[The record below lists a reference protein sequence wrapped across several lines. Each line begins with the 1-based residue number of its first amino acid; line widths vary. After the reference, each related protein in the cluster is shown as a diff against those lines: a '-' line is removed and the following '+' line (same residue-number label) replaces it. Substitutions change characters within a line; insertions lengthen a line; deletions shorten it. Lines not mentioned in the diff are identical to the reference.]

1 MANASMCIL
10 TACSIWTQL
19 VTDEAVGFS
28 GDVGLTKH
36 VQRECTALLCRS
48 VLARVVCHWQR
59 PDFPRRLW
67 TALTKIQKLVLEYMF
82 PSDSKKCH
90 VSPDIERLMCLCAMA
105 KGLLWL
111 RYNYNKKH
119 AVGVLRLLPDHVQDV
134 FQGRGSLMAVRD
146 LVRWHEALILDTAEC
161 EAVVYQWFSSHFRY
175 TGFAHATRDSAPN
188 IAGPVKRFSE
198 HMIATMR
205 PHLPEAKKLRY
216 RMARRHPPWMC
227 FFVVVGQGAALR
239 MRAVEWQDIVN
250 HRPSANGNVAT
261 GVREKQRKRPPKH
274 CRVPQPQDHSEVD
287 ARLRAREARL
297 TKMDKAVRLQ
307 RVVAQWI
314 PFATAY
320 LTHSRAVLADTG
332 LFGPYDIY
340 NPVNAHLLARWLVTR
355 LACVDWQLCERKW
368 GRSFLFPALCGLKRF
383 LPRSGQRAM
392 LSRRLRE
399 YCDYK
404 RLPFGLLRVTS
415 PDKESARVLR
425 RVLVQYIN
433 SATRYSLVEKSWL
446 KSRIRVQVGKS
457 RTFKSFWNHVQVAE
471 RASLTSLETLSMD
484 DMTSIMSGQQF
495 LRSEKNWDYRY
506 RLTFAERA
514 QYIRDETLKGLRSL
528 GLSRRELTGLH
539 STVSTSLRSS
549 VEVDRLLARQRRSA
563 DAYSH
568 ETKGMQFYRL
578 RRAVVPDDKNKRS
591 AWILPKLAYQVLC
604 LAFVCLSNTWTFVK
618 YSRAYANSLLLQR
631 MKDTLGAPLSARLG
645 LHDGVW
651 VLPYVYTTLKSKCFY
666 DGCKVGRC
674 CQKLAHSCVRKICS
688 YAKWPKRR
696 VWQCFNRGADVIL
709 RHMCPGFEAHGLKDA
724 TVKLREGLRDLDVP
738 ADPHTCLR
746 CQAAKQRFVA
756 IVADAGQFY
765 EEVAPQRALE
775 AGFAVFSAA
784 ASAGWKGVAV
794 ARTRKF
800 FGFLTC
806 DLQGGR
812 GKFVRLGLSDIFAAF
827 STAISVSLVSVGQA
841 VAMLSGL
848 PIGGLMSKLASSMVL
863 CQEEENWKTSHMRRL
878 RAGFYS
884 LRQSWRRTV
893 CHVRYVDDVFLGTH
907 SFCKDCLVD
916 LLLHVYEERFDVAEN
931 EFPLHFL
938 DMVVGSDKCLTP
950 KRKVLQIPP
959 PWATGESY
967 IRPLLVGALHRASQ
981 ICESPSDLHLYML
994 HFLSDCM
1001 SCGWNSR
1008 ALSKVLFTVHIAR
1021 LHKTICLLRAAIRD
1035 PMFKQIAACCQRQ

>member
-1 MANASMCIL
+1 MCIL

-48 VLARVVCHWQR
+48 VFARVVCHWQR

-67 TALTKIQKLVLEYMF
+67 AALTKIQKLVLEYMF

-119 AVGVLRLLPDHVQDV
+119 AVGVLRLLPDHVQDA
-134 FQGRGSLMAVRD
+134 FQGRGSLLAVRD
-146 LVRWHEALILDTAEC
+146 LVHWHEALILDTAEC

-227 FFVVVGQGAALR
+227 FFVVVGQGTALR
-239 MRAVEWQDIVN
+239 RRAVEWQDIVN
-250 HRPSANGNVAT
+250 HRPSANGYVAT

-340 NPVNAHLLARWLVTR
+340 NPANAHLLARWLVTR

-392 LSRRLRE
+392 LSRRLRG

-446 KSRIRVQVGKS
+446 KSRIRVQVWKEP
-457 RTFKSFWNHVQVAE
+457 H
-471 RASLTSLETLSMD
+471 
-484 DMTSIMSGQQF
+484 
-495 LRSEKNWDYRY
+495 
-506 RLTFAERA
+506 
-514 QYIRDETLKGLRSL
+514 
-528 GLSRRELTGLH
+528 
-539 STVSTSLRSS
+539 
-549 VEVDRLLARQRRSA
+549 
-563 DAYSH
+563 
-568 ETKGMQFYRL
+568 
-578 RRAVVPDDKNKRS
+578 
-591 AWILPKLAYQVLC
+591 
-604 LAFVCLSNTWTFVK
+604 
-618 YSRAYANSLLLQR
+618 LQ
-631 MKDTLGAPLSARLG
+631 
-645 LHDGVW
+645 
-651 VLPYVYTTLKSKCFY
+651 
-666 DGCKVGRC
+666 
-674 CQKLAHSCVRKICS
+674 
-688 YAKWPKRR
+688 
-696 VWQCFNRGADVIL
+696 
-709 RHMCPGFEAHGLKDA
+709 
-724 TVKLREGLRDLDVP
+724 
-738 ADPHTCLR
+738 
-746 CQAAKQRFVA
+746 
-756 IVADAGQFY
+756 
-765 EEVAPQRALE
+765 
-775 AGFAVFSAA
+775 
-784 ASAGWKGVAV
+784 
-794 ARTRKF
+794 
-800 FGFLTC
+800 
-806 DLQGGR
+806 
-812 GKFVRLGLSDIFAAF
+812 
-827 STAISVSLVSVGQA
+827 
-841 VAMLSGL
+841 
-848 PIGGLMSKLASSMVL
+848 
-863 CQEEENWKTSHMRRL
+863 
-878 RAGFYS
+878 
-884 LRQSWRRTV
+884 
-893 CHVRYVDDVFLGTH
+893 VFLEPCT
-907 SFCKDCLVD
+907 
-916 LLLHVYEERFDVAEN
+916 
-931 EFPLHFL
+931 
-938 DMVVGSDKCLTP
+938 
-950 KRKVLQIPP
+950 
-959 PWATGESY
+959 
-967 IRPLLVGALHRASQ
+967 
-981 ICESPSDLHLYML
+981 
-994 HFLSDCM
+994 
-1001 SCGWNSR
+1001 SC
-1008 ALSKVLFTVHIAR
+1008 
-1021 LHKTICLLRAAIRD
+1021 
-1035 PMFKQIAACCQRQ
+1035 